1 MTKWRS
7 IPSALPSRWRMR
19 TPMAWK
25 VPIQIAPAARLRRF
39 STRLRIS
46 RAALLVNVTA
56 RISPGSAR
64 PCWISQAIRCVSTRV
79 LPLPAP
85 AKISSG
91 PSSAVTAAR
100 CGGFS
105 PAKRSIAR
113 SAAGEEDKVNARSVY
128 RAKLD
133 QKRIRRDR
141 ATRPAGSLVAAAAAA
156 HPAGGH
162 VVHVV
167 VVRGVPLL
175 PRCLERLR
183 ERADELIT
191 QLHRGDLERV
201 LQRPVVVRRVLALA
215 RPEQEGDQLHL
226 DLGHEL
232 RVALR
237 LAGPILALSLGAR
250 GGRRWGDGA
259 IAGADG
265 PGRRARSGRNGRRL
279 RDQAGAQ

>member
-1 MTKWRS
+1 M
-7 IPSALPSRWRMR
+7 
-19 TPMAWK
+19 
-25 VPIQIAPAARLRRF
+25 APAARLRRC
-39 STRLRIS
+39 SPRLRTS

-113 SAAGEEDKVNARSVY
+113 SAAGEEDTVNARQVY
-128 RAKLD
+128 RAKLEKLD
-133 QKRIRRDR
+133 QKRKLTRES
-141 ATRPAGSLVAAAAAA
+141 ATQPAAWLVAAAAAA
-156 HPAGGH
+156 HPTGGH
-162 VVHVV
+162 VVHIV

-175 PRCLERLR
+175 PRGLERLR

-191 QLHRGDLERV
+191 QLHRRDLECV
-201 LQRPVVVRRVLALA
+201 LERPVVVRRVLALA
-215 RPEQEGDQLHL
+215 RPEQERDQLHL
-226 DLGHEL
+226 DVGHEF

-237 LAGPILALSLGAR
+237 LGGPILALSFRAR
-250 GGRRWGDGA
+250 GGRRWGQGA
-259 IAGADG
+259 IAGADS

-279 RDQAGAQ
+279 RNQARA

>member
-1 MTKWRS
+1 M
-7 IPSALPSRWRMR
+7 
-19 TPMAWK
+19 
-25 VPIQIAPAARLRRF
+25 APAARLRRF

-113 SAAGEEDKVNARSVY
+113 SAAGEEDTVNARQVY
-128 RAKLD
+128 RAKLEKLD
-133 QKRIRRDR
+133 QKRKLTRES
-141 ATRPAGSLVAAAAAA
+141 ATQPAAWLVAAAAAA

-162 VVHVV
+162 VVHIV
-167 VVRGVPLL
+167 VVRRVPLL

-183 ERADELIT
+183 ERADELIA
-191 QLHRGDLERV
+191 QLHRRDLEGV
-201 LQRPVVVRRVLALA
+201 LQRPVVVRRVLALG
-215 RPEQEGDQLHL
+215 RPQQERDELHL
-226 DLGHEL
+226 DSAHEL
-232 RVALR
+232 RIAL
-237 LAGPILALSLGAR
+237 GPGGLVLALSFRAR
-250 GGRRWGDGA
+250 GGRRWGNGA
-259 IAGADG
+259 ITGAHT
-265 PGRRARSGRNGRRL
+265 PRRSSRGGRNRGRL